1 MATGADDFDRSPDY
15 LVSCGRVHFRP
26 TAAMPKKIKNKASLD
41 EIRSFF
47 ATMMAVASGSTDPR
61 FERAFELVRREAFVG
76 PGPWHISVYQRTV
89 ETPSA
94 DPVFLYQNV
103 LVRLDAAK
111 GINNGEPFLHAAWI
125 GAVEPKA
132 GDAICHIGAGTG
144 YYSAMLSVLALPGGA
159 VNAFEID
166 ENLARRARDNLQPFE
181 NVLVTQ
187 GDATQLPLPPSDLI
201 YVNAGVVAPP
211 IGWLRALRPQ
221 GRMIFPWRP
230 SPGTGLA
237 IIVSRQPAGFS
248 VKPLMASY
256 FIPCVGAA
264 DAEQCKKVPDQREAW
279 SARSVWFTADREPD
293 ETAVAICEEL
303 WFSSAEIP
311 ADA

>member
-1 MATGADDFDRSPDY
+1 
-15 LVSCGRVHFRP
+15 
-26 TAAMPKKIKNKASLD
+26 MPKKNKNKAGL
-41 EIRSFF
+41 EQIRSFY

-76 PGPWHISVYQRTV
+76 PGPWHINVYQRSV

-111 GINNGEPFLHAAWI
+111 GINNGEPFLHAAWM
-125 GAVEPKA
+125 GAVEPKP

-144 YYSAMLSVLALPGGA
+144 YYSAILSVLALPRGT
-159 VNAFEID
+159 VNAIEID
-166 ENLARRARDNLQPFE
+166 ENLARRARDNLEPFE
-181 NVLVTQ
+181 NVSVIH

-201 YVNAGVVAPP
+201 YVNAGVVTPP
-211 IGWLRALRPQ
+211 VGWLKALRPQ

-230 SPGTGLA
+230 SQTTALA
-237 IIVSRQPAGFS
+237 IIISRRQAGFS

-256 FIPCVGAA
+256 FVPCVGASV
-264 DAEQCKKVPDQREAW
+264 AEECIRTPDSREAW
-279 SARSVWFTADREPD
+279 SARSVWLTSDREPD
-293 ETAVAICEEL
+293 ETAVAICENL
-303 WFSSAEIP
+303 WFSSSEIP
-311 ADA
+311 EDG

>member
-1 MATGADDFDRSPDY
+1 
-15 LVSCGRVHFRP
+15 
-26 TAAMPKKIKNKASLD
+26 
-41 EIRSFF
+41 
-47 ATMMAVASGSTDPR
+47 MMALASGSTDPR
-61 FERAFELVRREAFVG
+61 FERTFELVRREAFVG
-76 PGPWHISVYQRTV
+76 PGPWHINVYQRTV

-103 LVRLDAAK
+103 VVRLDAAK
-111 GINNGEPFLHAAWI
+111 GINNGEPFLHAAWM

-144 YYSAMLSVLALPGGA
+144 YYSAILSVLALPGGT

-166 ENLARRARDNLQPFE
+166 ESLARRARDNLRPFE
-181 NVLVTQ
+181 NVSVTQ
-187 GDATQLPLPPSDLI
+187 GDATRLTLPPSDLI
-201 YVNAGVVAPP
+201 YVNAGVATPP
-211 IGWLRALRPQ
+211 AGWLTALRPG

-230 SPGTGLA
+230 SQATGLA
-237 IIVSRQPAGFS
+237 IVVSRRHAGFS

-264 DAEQCKKVPDQREAW
+264 DAVECRKLPDQREAW
-279 SARSVWFTADREPD
+279 SARSVWLNSDREPD

-303 WFSSAEIP
+303 WFSSVGVP

>member
-1 MATGADDFDRSPDY
+1 
-15 LVSCGRVHFRP
+15 
-26 TAAMPKKIKNKASLD
+26 MPKKNKAGLE
-41 EIRSFF
+41 EIRGFF

-76 PGPWHISVYQRTV
+76 PGPWHINVYQRTV

-94 DPVFLYQNV
+94 NPVFLYQNV

-111 GINNGEPFLHAAWI
+111 GINNGEPFLHAAWM

-144 YYSAMLSVLALPGGA
+144 YYSAILSVLALPGGT

-166 ENLARRARDNLQPFE
+166 ENLARRARHNLVPFE
-181 NVLVTQ
+181 NVSVIQ
-187 GDATQLPLPPSDLI
+187 DDATQLPLPPSDLI
-201 YVNAGVVAPP
+201 YVNAGVVTPP
-211 IGWLRALRPQ
+211 VGWLEALRPQ

-230 SPGTGLA
+230 SQAAGLA
-237 IIVSRQPAGFS
+237 IIISRRQAGFS

-256 FIPCVGAA
+256 FIPCVGAIA
-264 DAEQCKKVPDQREAW
+264 AKECIKIPDPREAW
-279 SARSVWFTADREPD
+279 SARSVWLSSEREPD
-293 ETAVAICEEL
+293 ETAVAICEDL
-303 WFSSAEIP
+303 WFSSTEVP

>member
-1 MATGADDFDRSPDY
+1 MQ
-15 LVSCGRVHFRP
+15 
-26 TAAMPKKIKNKASLD
+26 KKNKAGLE
-41 EIRSFF
+41 EIRGFF
-47 ATMMAVASGSTDPR
+47 AAMMAVASGSTDPR

-76 PGPWHISVYQRTV
+76 PGPWHINIYQRTV

-111 GINNGEPFLHAAWI
+111 GINNGEPFLHAAWM

-144 YYSAMLSVLALPGGA
+144 YYSAILSVLALPNGT

-166 ENLARRARDNLQPFE
+166 GNLARRARDNLEPFE
-181 NVLVTQ
+181 NVSVIQ

-201 YVNAGVVAPP
+201 YVNASVVTPP
-211 IGWLRALRPQ
+211 PGWLSALRLQ

-230 SPGTGLA
+230 SQATGLA
-237 IIVSRQPAGFS
+237 VIISRLKAGFS

-264 DAEQCKKVPDQREAW
+264 GAEECIKIPDMREAW
-279 SARSVWFTADREPD
+279 SARSVWLASDRAPD
-293 ETAVAICEEL
+293 ETAVAICKDV
-303 WFSSAEIP
+303 WFSSTEIP
-311 ADA
+311 PDA